1 MDNRKYIIILSN
13 KLNMFYTKCVNNPF
27 AIGNIDLNLIL
38 YVAIHLDL
46 FVFLII
52 ISSRA
57 NVQN

>member
-38 YVAIHLDL
+38 YVAIHLYL
-46 FVFLII
+46 TFIKKFTG
-52 ISSRA
+52 A
-57 NVQN
+57 NLQYL